1 MKWKEILISP
11 DTSIKSTLRVI
22 DTNALRVAL
31 VVDSEDKLLGIVS
44 DGDIRRAIIADT
56 PLSQSIT
63 SIMNTTPITAPF
75 NTKKSKLAALMQEK
89 DILAVPLLKQG
100 KVVGLSTLSDSLSQ
114 RSFENPVLIMAG
126 GFGTRLGHLTKNCPK
141 PMLKVGAKPM
151 LESIIE
157 QFIKVGF
164 SNFYISTHYMAE
176 KIHDYFGNGS
186 HLGINITYVHEETP
200 LGTGGALSLLPADIP
215 SLPLI
220 LMNGDILT
228 QLDASKLLDFHD
240 SEQAD
245 ATMCVRPYEYT
256 VPFGVIEGPDS
267 KITSIVEKPS
277 YHFLINAGIYVINPS
292 VYQSIEMNTAIDMPD
307 IFNNML
313 TEKQNVAK
321 FPIHE
326 YWLDIGQTNDFDQ
339 AQHDIL
345 TLSSK

>member
-11 DTSIKSTLRVI
+11 NTSIKSTLRVI

-31 VVDSEDKLLGIVS
+31 VVDNEEKLLGIVS

-126 GFGTRLGHLTKNCPK
+126 GFGTRLGHLTKRCPK

-157 QFIKVGF
+157 QFIKAGF

-176 KIHDYFGNGS
+176 KIRDYFDDGS
-186 HLGINITYVHEETP
+186 HLGVKITYVHEETP
-200 LGTGGALSLLPADIP
+200 LGTGGALSLLPDDIP

-240 SEQAD
+240 NERAD

-292 VYQSIEMNTAIDMPD
+292 VYQSIEKNTAIDMPD
-307 IFNNML
+307 IFDNL
-313 TEKQNVAK
+313 LAAKQNIAK

-326 YWLDIGQTNDFDQ
+326 YWLDIGQVNDFDQ